1 MPTANAIGIDVG
13 GTFTDFVFA
22 SGRSVRILKV
32 PTTAVQ
38 SEGIVR
44 GLASL
49 EAAADAAIIHGT
61 TTATN
66 ALLEMRG
73 ARTALLTT
81 QGFADV
87 LAIGRQNRPELYKL
101 AQRRSPPLVPEERR
115 FEAPERLAAD
125 GEVLRA
131 LDDDAVRQLV
141 GPLQIAGVES
151 IAIVFL
157 FSFLDASHE
166 RRAAAIIREHLPGI
180 ALSLST
186 DILPEY
192 REYERTATTVINAY
206 VQPLVAEY
214 LQRLSGAV
222 GKRTFRVMQ
231 SSGGTIGVGQAAQQ
245 AARLVLSGPAGGVVG
260 AFGLARQALGTQA
273 PRVLTFDMG
282 GTSTDVALCPGRIP
296 HTAESTVAG
305 LPLRLPST
313 WIHTVGAGGGS
324 KARVD
329 AGGILH
335 VGPESAGA
343 DPGPVCYG
351 RGGAAVTVT
360 DANLVLGRLV
370 ADRFLG
376 GTAEALDEAR
386 ALEAVRLLAT
396 RLGLESQE
404 TALGVLRVAN
414 ATMERALR
422 RVSLERG
429 HDPRDYVLVP
439 FGGAGPLHACELAE
453 SLGVRKILVPRH
465 PGVLS
470 ALGLL
475 MADVSDDA
483 SLALIS
489 PLAQLEAAPD
499 RVAEVVQK
507 LQARVMGAL
516 GGRGARLEAF
526 IDLRYQG
533 QSYELETPLRLPVSA
548 ESLEA
553 AGTLFHEMHRKRYG
567 YAAPSQPVEA
577 TAIRLRGS
585 LPGTRP
591 EITEEPRTNTPC
603 TPLGMRD
610 VWFEATGPASVPLYR
625 REDLGHGHA
634 FAGPAL
640 VVQYDSTLVVPP
652 GWRARIDAWHNAHLD
667 RDDTTG

>member
-1 MPTANAIGIDVG
+1 MSTPRAIGIDVG
-13 GTFTDFVFA
+13 GTFTDFVYV
-22 SGRSVRILKV
+22 SGRGVRILKV
-32 PTTAVQ
+32 PTSAVQ
-38 SEGIVR
+38 SEGIVE
-44 GLASL
+44 GLAAL
-49 EAAADAAIIHGT
+49 AAPAGAAIIHGT

-81 QGFADV
+81 QGFADI
-87 LAIGRQNRPELYKL
+87 LAIGRQNRPELYQL
-101 AQRRSPPLVPEERR
+101 AQHRSPPLVPGAWR
-115 FEAPERLAAD
+115 FEVPERLAAN
-125 GEVLRA
+125 GQVLLA
-131 LDDDAVRQLV
+131 LDEDAVRR
-141 GPLQIAGVES
+141 IADSLKSAAVES
-151 IAIVFL
+151 LAVVFL
-157 FSFLDASHE
+157 FSFLDATHE

-206 VQPLVAEY
+206 VQPLVARY
-214 LQRLSGAV
+214 LRRLSDAV
-222 GKRTFRVMQ
+222 GERTFRVMQ
-231 SSGGTIGVGQAAQQ
+231 SSGGSIDVRQATEQ
-245 AARLVLSGPAGGVVG
+245 AARLVLSGPAGGVAG
-260 AFGLARQALGTQA
+260 AFGLARQALATQA

-343 DPGPVCYG
+343 VPGPVCYG
-351 RGGAAVTVT
+351 RGGTAVTVT

-370 ADRFLG
+370 ADQFLG
-376 GTAEALDEAR
+376 GTTAALDTDR
-386 ALEAVRLLAT
+386 AMGAVRELAAD
-396 RLGLESQE
+396 LGLGPEE
-404 TALGVLRVAN
+404 AALGVVRVAN

-439 FGGAGPLHACELAE
+439 FGGAGPLHACELA
-453 SLGVRKILVPRH
+453 SALGVRQLLVPRH

-470 ALGLL
+470 AQGLL
-475 MADVSDDA
+475 MADVTDDA
-483 SLALIS
+483 SQALIS
-489 PLAQLEAAPD
+489 PLAAL
-499 RVAEVVQK
+499 VASPARAIAVVRTLK
-507 LQARVMGAL
+507 ARVTGAL
-516 GGRGARLEAF
+516 GEANARLEAF
-526 IDLRYQG
+526 IDLRYRG
-533 QSYELETPLRLPVSA
+533 QSYELETPLRLPVTA
-548 ESLEA
+548 RGLEA
-553 AGTLFHEMHRKRYG
+553 AAGLFHEMHGQRYG
-567 YAAPSQPVEA
+567 YAAPSEPVEA
-577 TAIRLRGS
+577 TALRLRGS

-591 EITEEPRTNTPC
+591 EAAERPEVQSPC
-603 TPLGMRD
+603 APAGMRA
-610 VWFEATGPASVPLYR
+610 VWFETREPSVVPLYR

-667 RDDTTG
+667 RDDG

>member
-1 MPTANAIGIDVG
+1 MSTPRAIGIDVG
-13 GTFTDFVFA
+13 GTFTDFVYV
-22 SGRSVRILKV
+22 SGRAVRILKV
-32 PTTAVQ
+32 PTSAVQ
-38 SEGIVR
+38 SEGIVE
-44 GLASL
+44 GLAAL
-49 EAAADAAIIHGT
+49 AAPAGAAIIHGT

-81 QGFADV
+81 QGFADI
-87 LAIGRQNRPELYKL
+87 LAIGRQNRPELYRL
-101 AQRRSPPLVPEERR
+101 AQHRSPPLVPGAWR
-115 FEAPERLAAD
+115 FEAPERLAAS
-125 GEVLRA
+125 GQVLLA
-131 LDDDAVRQLV
+131 LDEDAVHR
-141 GPLQIAGVES
+141 IAEALGSAAIES
-151 IAIVFL
+151 LAIVFL
-157 FSFLDASHE
+157 FSFLDATHE

-206 VQPLVAEY
+206 VQPLVARY
-214 LQRLSGAV
+214 LRRLSEAV
-222 GKRTFRVMQ
+222 GERTFRVMQ
-231 SSGGTIGVGQAAQQ
+231 SSGGTIDVRQAREQ

-260 AFGLARQALGTQA
+260 AFGLARQALATQA

-343 DPGPVCYG
+343 LPGPVCYG
-351 RGGAAVTVT
+351 RGGTSVTVT

-370 ADRFLG
+370 ADQFLG
-376 GTAEALDEAR
+376 GTAAALDAERAR
-386 ALEAVRLLAT
+386 VALRELAAS
-396 RLGLESQE
+396 LGLEPE
-404 TALGVLRVAN
+404 EAALGVVRVAN

-439 FGGAGPLHACELAE
+439 FGGAGPLHACELAGA
-453 SLGVRKILVPRH
+453 LGVRQLLVPRH

-475 MADVSDDA
+475 MADVTDDA
-483 SLALIS
+483 SQALIS
-489 PLAQLEAAPD
+489 PLAELADAPG
-499 RVAEVVQK
+499 RVAELVRELK
-507 LQARVMGAL
+507 ARVTGAL
-516 GGRGARLEAF
+516 GEANVRLEAF
-526 IDLRYQG
+526 IDLRYRG
-533 QSYELETPLRLPVSA
+533 QSYELETPLGLPA
-548 ESLEA
+548 LPQSLEA
-553 AGTLFHEMHRKRYG
+553 AGALFHELHRRRYG
-567 YAAPSQPVEA
+567 YAAPSEPVEA
-577 TAIRLRGS
+577 TALRLRGS

-591 EITEEPRTNTPC
+591 EYAEQPEVQTPC
-603 TPLGMRD
+603 TPTGMRD
-610 VWFEATGPASVPLYR
+610 VWFESRGPRSVPLYR

-667 RDDTTG
+667 RDDG